1 MRVAPAGIG
10 DHEHA
15 RAREAV
21 GLLATSHAARRAAGG
36 AAAFH
41 GRPRGPPGWARRPR
55 SGPLPPLE
63 RGVGGEPHEHHC
75 LGAVA
80 PDLFGQHLAPTV
92 EIVEGYRTAD
102 GGSVRVLGTN
112 PGTGGPNLKARV
124 GLMLQGGGG
133 IYPQARPDEILRL
146 YASFHAGGRG
156 PQKLIDLVGL
166 RTSARTP
173 YRRLS
178 GGEKQRLALAVALVG
193 DPEVLILD
201 EPTAGMDPEGR
212 AATRTLIAELRGT
225 GVAILLTTHDLADV
239 ERLADHVALID
250 HGRLVAAGSPD
261 ELASSASPRLR
272 FRLPHPLEVAD
283 REELSG
289 TLLDGA
295 PGSLTDEGGGRY
307 RLDGVTAE
315 PDVLARLA
323 RWSAER
329 GLLIAELTTGRGSL
343 EERYLELVAGAEGEP
358 GAPRGEA
365 DA

>member
-1 MRVAPAGIG
+1 
-10 DHEHA
+10 
-15 RAREAV
+15 
-21 GLLATSHAARRAAGG
+21 
-36 AAAFH
+36 
-41 GRPRGPPGWARRPR
+41 
-55 SGPLPPLE
+55 
-63 RGVGGEPHEHHC
+63 
-75 LGAVA
+75 
-80 PDLFGQHLAPTV
+80 
-92 EIVEGYRTAD
+92 
-102 GGSVRVLGTN
+102 
-112 PGTGGPNLKARV
+112 
-124 GLMLQGGGG
+124 
-133 IYPQARPDEILRL
+133 
-146 YASFHAGGRG
+146 
-156 PQKLIDLVGL
+156 
-166 RTSARTP
+166 
-173 YRRLS
+173 
-178 GGEKQRLALAVALVG
+178 
-193 DPEVLILD
+193 
-201 EPTAGMDPEGR
+201 MDPEGR

>member
-1 MRVAPAGIG
+1 VVDGLTFSVSRGEVFTLLGPNGAGK
-10 DHEHA
+10 
-15 RAREAV
+15 
-21 GLLATSHAARRAAGG
+21 TT
-36 AAAFH
+36 
-41 GRPRGPPGWARRPR
+41 
-55 SGPLPPLE
+55 
-63 RGVGGEPHEHHC
+63 
-75 LGAVA
+75 
-80 PDLFGQHLAPTV
+80 TV

-102 GGSVRVLGTN
+102 GGSVRVLGTD
-112 PGTGGPNLKARV
+112 PGTGGPNLKARI

-146 YASFHAGGRG
+146 YASFHVGGRDT
-156 PQKLIDLVGL
+156 QKLIDLAGL

-212 AATRTLIAELRGT
+212 AAARNLIVELRGT

-261 ELASSASPRLR
+261 ELAATASPRLR

-295 PGSLTDEGGGRY
+295 QGSLTDEGGGRY
-307 RLDGVTAE
+307 QLDGVTAE
-315 PDVLARLA
+315 PDMLARLA
-323 RWSAER
+323 SWSTKR
-329 GLLIAELTTGRGSL
+329 GLLIGELTTGRGSL
-343 EERYLELVAGAEGEP
+343 EERYLELVAGADDEP
-358 GAPRGEA
+358 GATRGEA

>member
-1 MRVAPAGIG
+1 MTDPAIVVDDLTKRYG
-10 DHEHA
+10 A
-15 RAREAV
+15 RPV
-21 GLLATSHAARRAAGG
+21 VDGLTFSVSRGEVFTLLGPNGAGKTT
-36 AAAFH
+36 
-41 GRPRGPPGWARRPR
+41 
-55 SGPLPPLE
+55 
-63 RGVGGEPHEHHC
+63 
-75 LGAVA
+75 
-80 PDLFGQHLAPTV
+80 TV

-102 GGSVRVLGTN
+102 GGSVRVLGTD

-178 GGEKQRLALAVALVG
+178 VGEKQRLALAVALVG

-358 GAPRGEA
+358 GAPRGKA